1 MTIQAAIRACCRRK
15 NLFARPKSWK
25 GSGEA
30 VDLGKRCNSNRIM
43 KINVIH
49 SKAFLTT
56 ERNILP
62 AELLCSWEVIPSTT
76 LAEEVEKSVT
86 GKNRETG

>member
-1 MTIQAAIRACCRRK
+1 MTIQAAIRACCKRK

-30 VDLGKRCNSNRIM
+30 VDLGKRCNPKRIM

-49 SKAFLTT
+49 SEAFLITAWD
-56 ERNILP
+56 ILP
-62 AELLCSWEVIPSTT
+62 AELLCSWEVIPSTV
-76 LAEEVEKSVT
+76 LAKEVEKSVT
-86 GKNRETG
+86 GKN